1 MYVQDNLKIETGN
14 NAGNKI
20 IYKKVLTTCVHKDN
34 IEAVKR
40 KRLPA
45 AKIFGE

>member
-1 MYVQDNLKIETGN
+1 MYGQDNLKIETGN

-20 IYKKVLTTCVHKDN
+20 IYKKVLTTCMHKYK

-45 AKIFGE
+45 AKVFGE